1 MKKAKILF
9 VTACTL
15 GILTGCSKFDPDG
28 TAIMARKDG
37 DVTAVVMETLDQS
50 YYDSTEL
57 QNLINQ
63 DVAAYNASAGAENI
77 TVKEFE
83 VVNQTA
89 NLTMDYASGE
99 DYAAFNNVTFYT
111 GDVLGAYDAGYD
123 FQTTFQK
130 VEKGNVTDSQVTRQ
144 EVLNSYNYYTV
155 IMEEAMDVQVEGS
168 IVYASSNVQITGKNT
183 CRVVSSSYASQT
195 EAEETEASTMED
207 GTVLLSPTSVTA
219 STQDGAKDLAY
230 ILYE

>member
-9 VTACTL
+9 VTAAVL
-15 GILTGCSKFDPDG
+15 GMLSGCAKFEPDG
-28 TAIMARKDG
+28 TAILAEKEG
-37 DVTAVVMETLDQS
+37 NITAVVMETLDQS

-63 DVAAYNASAGAENI
+63 EVAEYNASSGAESI
-77 TVKEFE
+77 VVKEFKVE
-83 VVNQTA
+83 DQTVS
-89 NLTMDYASGE
+89 LTMDYVSGV
-99 DYAAFNNVTFYT
+99 DYAAFNNVTFFT

-123 FQTTFQK
+123 FKTTFQY
-130 VEKGNVTDSQVTRQ
+130 VEKGTVTNSHVTRE

-155 IMEEAMDVQVEGS
+155 IMEEPMDLQVEGK

-183 CRVVSSSYASQT
+183 CRVMPETTVRAET
-195 EAEETEASTMED
+195 EETEPVTLED
-207 GTVLLSPTSVTA
+207 GTVVLAPTSIT
-219 STQDGAKDLAY
+219 THGRDGSRELAY